1 MIFVDRKKSE
11 RMKKIG
17 ILILLVC
24 FMISPLSV
32 NAYVLNGLRVPNPQ
46 SVTYWVETN
55 NATATYTEVDA
66 VISAIPSWQIH
77 CPELKIVRSN
87 SNNADM
93 NFYFRLNQD
102 NGMYSSAYAETIAYK
117 KEIIFYRPWKSLTIT
132 RKQETA
138 VHEAGHMLGLA
149 HCQAQYNSEAVM
161 RATGFNNVGCP
172 LADDKR
178 GIAALY

>member
-1 MIFVDRKKSE
+1 
-11 RMKKIG
+11 MKKIG

-102 NGMYSSAYAETIAYK
+102 NGMYSSAYAGTEPDK
-117 KEIIFYRPWKSLTIT
+117 KEITFYRPWKSLNIT
-132 RKQETA
+132 KKQEVA
-138 VHEAGHMLGLA
+138 VHEAGHMLGLD

>member
-1 MIFVDRKKSE
+1 MDRKKSE

-77 CPELKIVRSN
+77 CPELRIVYSTASN
-87 SNNADM
+87 VDM
-93 NFYFRLNQD
+93 AFRFRLNED
-102 NGMYSSAYAETIAYK
+102 IGAYAATYPYK
-117 KEIIFYRPWKSLTIT
+117 KEISIYKPWKNLTMT
-132 RKQETA
+132 QKQETV
-138 VHEAGHMLGLA
+138 VHEAGHMLGLD

>member
-1 MIFVDRKKSE
+1 
-11 RMKKIG
+11 
-17 ILILLVC
+17 
-24 FMISPLSV
+24 
-32 NAYVLNGLRVPNPQ
+32 
-46 SVTYWVETN
+46 
-55 NATATYTEVDA
+55 
-66 VISAIPSWQIH
+66 
-77 CPELKIVRSN
+77 
-87 SNNADM
+87 M

-117 KEIIFYRPWKSLTIT
+117 KEIIFYRPWKSLTMT

>member
-1 MIFVDRKKSE
+1 
-11 RMKKIG
+11 MKKIG

-87 SNNADM
+87 SNN
-93 NFYFRLNQD
+93 N
-102 NGMYSSAYAETIAYK
+102 
-117 KEIIFYRPWKSLTIT
+117 
-132 RKQETA
+132 
-138 VHEAGHMLGLA
+138 
-149 HCQAQYNSEAVM
+149 
-161 RATGFNNVGCP
+161 
-172 LADDKR
+172 
-178 GIAALY
+178 